1 MVIGII
7 IVGMLIYN
15 YYTTGRFFVPVETPE
30 QNTTK
35 VVEKKEEKPLFP
47 NIKKVVEEEKVEEKE
62 VLPELEPVK
71 ESNEEPVKVE
81 DIDL

>member
-15 YYTTGRFFVPVETPE
+15 YYTTGRFFVPVETAE
-30 QNTTK
+30 QNTTSTK

-47 NIKKVVEEEKVEEKE
+47 NIKKEIEEKE
-62 VLPELEPVK
+62 EALPELEPVK
-71 ESNEEPVKVE
+71 ESNGEPVKVE

>member
-47 NIKKVVEEEKVEEKE
+47 NIKKEIEEEKEEA
-62 VLPELEPVK
+62 LPELEPVK